1 MARYRESVCRLCRRE
16 GMKLFLKGDRCFTN
30 KCAIERRNFPP
41 GQHGKRRSKILG
53 YGIQLREK
61 QKLKRFYG
69 VLEGQFRLTFEAAE
83 RMRGVT
89 GENLLSLLERRLD
102 NVVHRLGFSGSRAQ
116 ARQLVRHGHVR
127 VNGKKVNVPSYVVG
141 AGAVVSVKEKSK
153 TNPLIAGAVE
163 TAKGRGIPR
172 VARAERIRVPGQG
185 RDASEARGRRPAG
198 QREAHRRALQQV
210 TVRKGARARRSA
222 DKSQGQE

>member
-1 MARYRESVCRLCRRE
+1 MARYRGSVCRLCRRE

-83 RMRGVT
+83 RMRGVA

-127 VNGKKVNVPSYVVG
+127 VNGKKVNVPSYAVG

-153 TNPLIAGAVE
+153 ANPLIAGAVE
-163 TAKGRGIPR
+163 TAKGRGIP
-172 VARAERIRVPGQG
+172 AWLELN
-185 RDASEARGRRPAG
+185 ASEFQGKVVTLPK
-198 QREAHRRALQQV
+198 REDVALQV
-210 TVRKGARARRSA
+210 NEKLIVELYSK
-222 DKSQGQE
+222 

>member
-127 VNGKKVNVPSYVVG
+127 VNGRKVNIPSYVVG

-163 TAKGRGIPR
+163 TAKGRGIP
-172 VARAERIRVPGQG
+172 AWLELN
-185 RDASEARGRRPAG
+185 ASEFQGKVVTLPK
-198 QREAHRRALQQV
+198 REDVALQV
-210 TVRKGARARRSA
+210 NEKLIVELYSK
-222 DKSQGQE
+222 

>member
-41 GQHGKRRSKILG
+41 GQHGKRRQKILG

-61 QKLKRFYG
+61 QKVKRFYG
-69 VLEGQFRLTFEAAE
+69 VLEGQFRLTFQQAE

-127 VNGKKVNVPSYVVG
+127 VNGKKVNIPSYVVG
-141 AGAVVSVKEKSK
+141 AGAVVSVKDKSK

-163 TAKGRGIPR
+163 TAKGRGIP
-172 VARAERIRVPGQG
+172 AWLELN
-185 RDASEARGRRPAG
+185 ASEFKGKVVTLPK
-198 QREAHRRALQQV
+198 REDVALQV
-210 TVRKGARARRSA
+210 NEKLIVELYSK
-222 DKSQGQE
+222 

>member
-30 KCAIERRNFPP
+30 KCAVERRNFPP

-61 QKLKRFYG
+61 QKVKRFYG
-69 VLEGQFRLTFEAAE
+69 VLEGQFRLTFEKAE

-102 NVVHRLGFSGSRAQ
+102 NVVHRLGFSGSRPQ

-127 VNGKKVNVPSYVVG
+127 VNGRKVNVPSMIVPQ
-141 AGAVVSVKEKSK
+141 GAVVSIKEKSR
-153 TNPLIAGAVE
+153 TNPLIASAVE
-163 TAKGRGIPR
+163 TAKGRGIPAWLELDAAQFQGKV
-172 VARAERIRVPGQG
+172 VALPKREDVSIPI
-185 RDASEARGRRPAG
+185 SEKLIV
-198 QREAHRRALQQV
+198 ELYS
-210 TVRKGARARRSA
+210 K
-222 DKSQGQE
+222 

>member
-127 VNGKKVNVPSYVVG
+127 VNGKKVNIPSYVVG
-141 AGAVVSVKEKSK
+141 AGVVVSVKEKSK

-163 TAKGRGIPR
+163 TAKGRGIP
-172 VARAERIRVPGQG
+172 AWLELN
-185 RDASEARGRRPAG
+185 ASEFQGKVVTLPK
-198 QREAHRRALQQV
+198 REDVALQV
-210 TVRKGARARRSA
+210 NEKLIVELYSK
-222 DKSQGQE
+222 

>member
-69 VLEGQFRLTFEAAE
+69 VLEGQFRLTFQQAE

-127 VNGKKVNVPSYVVG
+127 VNGKKVNIPGYLVN
-141 AGAVVSVKEKSK
+141 AGAIVSVKEKSR

-163 TAKGRGIPR
+163 TAKGRGIPPWLELNAAEFQGKV
-172 VARAERIRVPGQG
+172 VALPKRADV
-185 RDASEARGRRPAG
+185 
-198 QREAHRRALQQV
+198 ALQV
-210 TVRKGARARRSA
+210 NEKLIVELYSK
-222 DKSQGQE
+222 

>member
-1 MARYRESVCRLCRRE
+1 
-16 GMKLFLKGDRCFTN
+16 MKLFLKGDRCFTN

-141 AGAVVSVKEKSK
+141 TGAVVSVKEKSK
-153 TNPLIAGAVE
+153 ANPLIAGAVE
-163 TAKGRGIPR
+163 TAKGRGIP
-172 VARAERIRVPGQG
+172 AWLELN
-185 RDASEARGRRPAG
+185 ASEFQGKVVTLPK
-198 QREAHRRALQQV
+198 REDVALQINEKLIV
-210 TVRKGARARRSA
+210 ELYSK
-222 DKSQGQE
+222 

>member
-141 AGAVVSVKEKSK
+141 AGAVVSVKDKSK

-163 TAKGRGIPR
+163 TAKGRGIP
-172 VARAERIRVPGQG
+172 AWLELN
-185 RDASEARGRRPAG
+185 ASEFQGKVVTLPK
-198 QREAHRRALQQV
+198 REDVALQV
-210 TVRKGARARRSA
+210 NEKLIVELYSK
-222 DKSQGQE
+222 

>member
-1 MARYRESVCRLCRRE
+1 MPSAQAQEGLTVARYRESVCRLCRRE
-16 GMKLFLKGDRCFTN
+16 AMKLFLKGDRCFTN

-83 RMRGVT
+83 RMRGVA

-141 AGAVVSVKEKSK
+141 TGAVVSVKEKSK
-153 TNPLIAGAVE
+153 ANPLIAGAVE
-163 TAKGRGIPR
+163 TAKGRGIP
-172 VARAERIRVPGQG
+172 AWLELNAAEFQG
-185 RDASEARGRRPAG
+185 KVVTLPK
-198 QREAHRRALQQV
+198 REDVALQINEKLIV
-210 TVRKGARARRSA
+210 ELYSK
-222 DKSQGQE
+222 

>member
-1 MARYRESVCRLCRRE
+1 VARYRESVCRLCRRE
-16 GMKLFLKGDRCFTN
+16 AMKLFLKGDRCFTN

-127 VNGKKVNVPSYVVG
+127 VNGKKVNVPSYVVV

-163 TAKGRGIPR
+163 TAKGRG
-172 VARAERIRVPGQG
+172 VPAWLELN
-185 RDASEARGRRPAG
+185 ASEFQGKVLALPK
-198 QREAHRRALQQV
+198 REDVALQV
-210 TVRKGARARRSA
+210 NEKLIVELYSK
-222 DKSQGQE
+222 

>member
-1 MARYRESVCRLCRRE
+1 VARYRESVCRLCRRE

-69 VLEGQFRLTFEAAE
+69 ILEGQFRLTFEAAE

-127 VNGKKVNVPSYVVG
+127 VNGRKMNVPSYVVG
-141 AGAVVSVKEKSK
+141 AGAVVSVKDKSK

-163 TAKGRGIPR
+163 TAKGRGIP
-172 VARAERIRVPGQG
+172 AWLELN
-185 RDASEARGRRPAG
+185 ASEFQGKVVTLPK
-198 QREAHRRALQQV
+198 REDVALQV
-210 TVRKGARARRSA
+210 NEKLIVELYSK
-222 DKSQGQE
+222 